1 MDFLKALTERVR
13 VAEGAMG
20 TRLFSKGIAPGTCL
34 EELNLSRPA
43 LIREIH
49 QEYRE
54 AGAEIFKSNT
64 FGANP
69 VRLARHDLAEKCRAM
84 NMAGVRIAKAVAGD
98 AGGVAGVV
106 GPLGEKANPNASQSF
121 AIQIAALAE
130 GGADCILLETF
141 RNLDELEAAI
151 HAAREVCNLPVVAQ
165 VSPDEQGNLEDGL
178 RPEEFVPKLSE
189 WGADAIGCNCGAGLA
204 GLLETVRRM
213 ARLTA
218 KPLTAQPSAGLPFIQ
233 QSRTVYPY
241 SPEEIAEAAEHLL
254 ESGVRLLGGCCGT
267 MPEHIAAIQRTVRSR
282 YANPILLPPARATG
296 GERWWHELRGKC

>member
-84 NMAGVRIAKAVAGD
+84 NIAGV
-98 AGGVAGVV
+98 
-106 GPLGEKANPNASQSF
+106 
-121 AIQIAALAE
+121 QIAALAE
-130 GGADCILLETF
+130 GAADFILMETF
-141 RNLDELEAAI
+141 RNLYELEAAI

-178 RPEEFVPKLSE
+178 RPEEFVRKLGE

-204 GLLETVRRM
+204 AMLDTVRRM

-218 KPLTAQPSAGLPFIQ
+218 KPLTAQPSAGLPFLQ
-233 QSRTVYPY
+233 EGLTVYPN

-267 MPEHIAAIQRTVRSR
+267 TPEHIAAIRRRIQDRT
-282 YANPILLPPARATG
+282 RA
-296 GERWWHELRGKC
+296 ELTR